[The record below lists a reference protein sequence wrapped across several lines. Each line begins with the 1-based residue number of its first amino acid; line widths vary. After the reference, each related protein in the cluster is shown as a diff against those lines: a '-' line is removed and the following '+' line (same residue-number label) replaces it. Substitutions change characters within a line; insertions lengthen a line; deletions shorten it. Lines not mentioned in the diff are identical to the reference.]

1 MLGVGSRFKRSAG
14 ARRTHQVLRLGCF
27 GAAAVVL
34 AVFSLLSA
42 SDDGSHGGVLSGGG
56 ASSTTR
62 RRLTE
67 EGSLYPDDAFGKEGM
82 KKGAI
87 MLHIIGVTQEEKV
100 TTGRYMC
107 PVYTTTI
114 RGPTFIFVAPLKTD
128 VAMHKWILAAVCLLM
143 QPDS

>member
-56 ASSTTR
+56 ASSTAR

-67 EGSLYPDDAFGKEGM
+67 GGSLYPDDAFGKEGM

-87 MLHIIGVTQEEKV
+87 MLHILSLIH
-100 TTGRYMC
+100 
-107 PVYTTTI
+107 I
-114 RGPTFIFVAPLKTD
+114 
-128 VAMHKWILAAVCLLM
+128 
-143 QPDS
+143 